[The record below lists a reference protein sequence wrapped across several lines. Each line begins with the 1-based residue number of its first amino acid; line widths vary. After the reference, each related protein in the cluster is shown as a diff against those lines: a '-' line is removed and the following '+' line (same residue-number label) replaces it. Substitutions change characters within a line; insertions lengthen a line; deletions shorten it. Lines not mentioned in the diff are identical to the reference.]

1 MNTSHQSIEIKEKK
15 PDNLTHSL
23 IESDFFTC
31 IPFLGEQLAALS
43 LASVIWPES
52 DMTAHCGGFCF
63 LGGKKIK

>member
-31 IPFLGEQLAALS
+31 ITLLS
-43 LASVIWPES
+43 RR
-52 DMTAHCGGFCF
+52 
-63 LGGKKIK
+63 KIKKALINQGFFISRSRQSLS

>member
-31 IPFLGEQLAALS
+31 ITVLGVTLDLN
-43 LASVIWPES
+43 V
-52 DMTAHCGGFCF
+52 
-63 LGGKKIK
+63 KI